1 MSATAGALHNWQ
13 VVAGVGT
20 DSLNPRHDH
29 GTTIACG
36 WRRWVAPGTA
46 VWWKGRGTL
55 LRGGAPSGELKR
67 LGHPNLSN
75 REYGARISRV
85 RVLWVKASK
94 LLPVDTGGKIRSFN
108 ILRRLAQDKDHEIT
122 LISYYGGRRDPGY
135 EAALPEQFP
144 GSHVIYTAVPDSEGF
159 RGMLDYLWRVP
170 RSTPYSIS
178 KFTHPAVR
186 KLIATELASG
196 RFDVAIC
203 DFLHPTSNFSRS
215 LPIPCL
221 LFQHNV
227 ESALWRRMAAT
238 ESNPF
243 RKLSYALESAR
254 MSHYERRALA
264 RFHHVIA
271 VSENDRQQM
280 LKMDPGCEI
289 TVVPTGV
296 DTQLF
301 QVAPPSS
308 ATPPRIVFT
317 GSMDWEPNIDAVEY
331 FCGQIWPGILAK
343 FPDAIFQIVGRSPF
357 AKVQRLASKS
367 VQVTGT
373 VPSVTDY
380 LRDATV
386 VVVPLRIGG
395 GTRLKIY
402 EAMAMGKALVST
414 SIGAEGLSFQNG
426 RDLLLADD
434 ASSFAEAIL
443 LLLRDDQARRRI
455 ELSAVQLAAQFDWS
469 VVAGQFAEVLKRITS
484 GASVNSQAND
494 SVPVHQ

>member
-1 MSATAGALHNWQ
+1 MK
-13 VVAGVGT
+13 
-20 DSLNPRHDH
+20 
-29 GTTIACG
+29 I
-36 WRRWVAPGTA
+36 
-46 VWWKGRGTL
+46 
-55 LRGGAPSGELKR
+55 
-67 LGHPNLSN
+67 
-75 REYGARISRV
+75 
-85 RVLWVKASK
+85 LWVKAGK

-108 ILRRLAQDKDHEIT
+108 ILWRLSKDHDLT
-122 LISYYGGRRDPGY
+122 LISYYGGRRDPDY
-135 EAALPEQFP
+135 EAALPKQFP
-144 GSHVIYTAVPDSEGF
+144 HSQIVYTAAADSDGF
-159 RGMLDYLWRVP
+159 RGILDYLYRLP
-170 RSTPYSIS
+170 RFAPYSVS

-186 KLIATELASG
+186 KLVVSRLSSG
-196 RFDVAIC
+196 QFDVAIC
-203 DFLHPTSNFSRS
+203 DFLAASLNFPEK

-227 ESALWRRMAAT
+227 ESSLWQRMAAT
-238 ESNPF
+238 ESHPL
-243 RKLSYALESAR
+243 RKLSYTLESAR
-254 MSHYERRALA
+254 MSRYERRTLA
-264 RFHHVIA
+264 RFHHIIA
-271 VSENDRQQM
+271 VSENDRQHM
-280 LKMDPGCEI
+280 LEMDPACKI

-296 DTQLF
+296 DTQQF
-301 QVAPPSS
+301 QVAPSSS

-331 FCGQIWPGILAK
+331 FCGQIWPRILAE
-343 FPDAIFQIVGRSPF
+343 FPDAIFQIVGRTPF

-434 ASSFAEAIL
+434 ASSFADAVL
-443 LLLRDDQARRRI
+443 LLVRDAQMRRRF
-455 ELSAVQLAAQFDWS
+455 EQAAVQLAAQFDWS
-469 VVAGQFAEVLKRITS
+469 VVSGQFAEVLQRMAS
-484 GASVNSQAND
+484 GISAGPRANKPEAVNR
-494 SVPVHQ
+494 